1 VAQIQTMNSKK
12 RISAWA
18 GAVAAAAFISSG
30 SAVFGATSGDEN
42 GPNPPLSIKV
52 DNAPIDRDPKLGNS
66 FAPIVEKVIPS
77 VVQINVTGKTAG
89 GGKNLGG
96 SDMQDQ
102 LRRFFGR
109 QFPQMPEQPEN
120 PGERA
125 LGSGVIIS
133 SDGYILTNNH
143 VVDNSKTI
151 QVTLKDGRK
160 LNAKVIGTD
169 PQTDVALVK
178 VDANNLDPITLA
190 DSDSAQVGDVV
201 LAVGDPF
208 GIGTTV
214 TEGIIS
220 ANHRARVASGE
231 ADEDFI
237 QTDAAI
243 NPGNSGGAL
252 VDVQGRLIGINTSI
266 LSRSGGNQGIGF
278 AVPSNLC
285 RWVAD
290 SLITKGKVERGYLG
304 VHIQTLTPELAK
316 AFKVNRVNG
325 AVVIDVSQNSAAE
338 QAGFKSGD
346 VVVEF
351 NNKQIDSADQL
362 KLLVAE
368 TPPGSSIPVQVD
380 RNGQVVNLTVTLK
393 ELTTDG
399 LAKNEPSVNKGDHDA
414 LTGVGVGNLDRDAR
428 EELNIPGT
436 VKGALITQVEPSSP
450 AYEAGLRENDVI
462 LEINRQPI
470 QSASDAMKATG
481 GKGGSG
487 ETLVKVWNQNGTHYV
502 AVQEGNG

>member
-1 VAQIQTMNSKK
+1 MNSKK
-12 RISAWA
+12 KTSVW
-18 GAVAAAAFISSG
+18 VAAIVGAALIASGTVAFSAG
-30 SAVFGATSGDEN
+30 SANDNSQK
-42 GPNPPLSIKV
+42 PPLSIKT

-66 FAPIVEKVIPS
+66 FAPIVQKVIPS
-77 VVQINVTGKTAG
+77 VVQVDVTGKSANGT
-89 GGKNLGG
+89 NLG
-96 SDMQDQ
+96 SSEMQDQ
-102 LRRFFGR
+102 LRKFFGR
-109 QFPQMPEQPEN
+109 GFQIPEQPETQN
-120 PGERA
+120 QKA
-125 LGSGVIIS
+125 LGSGVVIS
-133 SDGYILTNNH
+133 TDGYILTNNH
-143 VVDNSKTI
+143 VVENSKTI
-151 QVTLKDGRK
+151 QVTLNDGRK
-160 LNAKVIGTD
+160 LSAKVIGTD
-169 PQTDVALVK
+169 PQTDVALLK
-178 VDANNLDPITLA
+178 IDASNLEPITLA

-220 ANHRARVASGE
+220 AKNRTRVTSGD

-252 VDVQGRLIGINTSI
+252 VDIEGRLIGINTSI

-278 AVPSNLC
+278 AVPANLC

-316 AFKVNRVNG
+316 AFKVNRVQG
-325 AVVIDVSQNSAAE
+325 AVVIDVTPNGAAE

-351 NNKQIDSADQL
+351 NNRPIDSADQL
-362 KLLVAE
+362 KLQVAE
-368 TPPGSSIPVQVD
+368 TPPGSAIPVQVD
-380 RNGQVVNLTVTLK
+380 RSGQVMNLNVTLK
-393 ELTTDG
+393 ELTADG
-399 LAKNEPSVNKGDHDA
+399 LAKNEPSVKRGDHDA
-414 LTGVGVGNLDRDAR
+414 LTGVEVANLDRDAR
-428 EELNIPGT
+428 DELRIPNTVRGT
-436 VKGALITQVEPSSP
+436 LITQVEPSSA

-470 QSASDAMKATG
+470 QSTEDFTKATAA
-481 GKGGSG
+481 KGGGG
-487 ETLVKVWNQNGTHYV
+487 ETLVKIWSQNGTHYV

>member
-1 VAQIQTMNSKK
+1 MNSKK
-12 RISAWA
+12 SISVWA
-18 GAVAAAAFISSG
+18 GAVTAAALVASGTTAF
-30 SAVFGATSGDEN
+30 SAIGADEN
-42 GPNPPLSIKV
+42 GQKTPLSIKV
-52 DNAPIDRDPKLGNS
+52 DNAPINRDPKLGNS
-66 FAPIVEKVIPS
+66 FAPIVQKVIPS
-77 VVQINVTGKTAG
+77 VVQVNVSGRSTGAG
-89 GGKNLGG
+89 RNLGG

-109 QFPQMPEQPEN
+109 QFPQMPEQPDG
-120 PGERA
+120 PGEKA
-125 LGSGVIIS
+125 LGSGVVIS
-133 SDGYILTNNH
+133 TDGYILTNNH
-143 VVDNSKTI
+143 VVENSKSI
-151 QVTLKDGRK
+151 QVTLNDGRK

-169 PQTDVALVK
+169 PQTDVALLK
-178 VDANNLDPITLA
+178 VDANNLEPITLA
-190 DSDSAQVGDVV
+190 DSDSTQVGDMV

-220 ANHRARVASGE
+220 ANHRARVSSGE
-231 ADEDFI
+231 GADEDFI

-252 VDVQGRLIGINTSI
+252 VDVEGRLIGINTSI

-278 AVPSNLC
+278 AVPANLC

-290 SLITKGKVERGYLG
+290 SLTAKGKVERGFLG

-325 AVVIDVSQNSAAE
+325 AVVIDVSPGGAAE

-362 KLLVAE
+362 KLQVAE
-368 TPPGSSIPVQVD
+368 TPPGASIPVQVD
-380 RNGQVVNLTVTLK
+380 RNGQVTNLTVTLK
-393 ELTTDG
+393 ELTPDG
-399 LAKNEPSVNKGDHDA
+399 LAKNEPAVGKGDHDA
-414 LTGVGVGNLDRDAR
+414 LNGVGVGNLDKDAR
-428 EELNIPGT
+428 EELNIPST
-436 VKGALITQVEPSSP
+436 VKGALITQVEPSSQ

-470 QSASDAMKATG
+470 QSASDALKVTE

-487 ETLVKVWNQNGTHYV
+487 ETLVKIWNQNGTHYI

>member
-1 VAQIQTMNSKK
+1 MNAKK
-12 RISAWA
+12 RTSVWVAAIA
-18 GAVAAAAFISSG
+18 GAALIAGGTTAFSAGSG
-30 SAVFGATSGDEN
+30 NDNAQK
-42 GPNPPLSIKV
+42 PPLSIKS
-52 DNAPIDRDPKLGNS
+52 DNTPIDRDPKLGNS
-66 FAPIVEKVIPS
+66 FAPIVQKVIPS
-77 VVQINVTGKTAG
+77 VVQVDVTGKSGNGRALS
-89 GGKNLGG
+89 N

-102 LRRFFGR
+102 LRKFFGR
-109 QFPQMPEQPEN
+109 GFQIPEQPEMPN
-120 PGERA
+120 QKA

-133 SDGYILTNNH
+133 ADGYILTNNH
-143 VVDNSKTI
+143 VVENSKTI
-151 QVTLKDGRK
+151 QVTLSDERK
-160 LNAKVIGTD
+160 LTAKVIGTD
-169 PQTDVALVK
+169 PQTDVALLK
-178 VDANNLDPITLA
+178 IDATNLQPITLA

-201 LAVGDPF
+201 LAIGDPF

-220 ANHRARVASGE
+220 AKNRTRVTSGD

-252 VDVQGRLIGINTSI
+252 VDIEGRLIGINTSI

-316 AFKVNRVNG
+316 AFKVNRVQG
-325 AVVIDVSQNSAAE
+325 AVVIDVTPNSAAE

-351 NNKQIDSADQL
+351 NNRPIDSADQL
-362 KLLVAE
+362 KLQVAE

-380 RNGQVVNLTVTLK
+380 RSGQVMNLNVTLK
-393 ELTTDG
+393 ELTADS
-399 LAKNEPSVNKGDHDA
+399 LAKNEPSVSRGEHDA
-414 LTGVGVGNLDRDAR
+414 LSGVEVTNLDREAR
-428 EELNIPGT
+428 DELRVPNT
-436 VKGALITQVEPSSP
+436 VKGAVITQVEPSSA

-470 QSASDAMKATG
+470 QSTEDFTKATT
-481 GKGGSG
+481 GKGGNG
-487 ETLVKVWNQNGTHYV
+487 ETLVKIWNQNGTHYV

>member
-1 VAQIQTMNSKK
+1 M
-12 RISAWA
+12 A
-18 GAVAAAAFISSG
+18 GAALVTSVTVAFSAGSG
-30 SAVFGATSGDEN
+30 NDN
-42 GPNPPLSIKV
+42 GQKPPLSIKT

-66 FAPIVEKVIPS
+66 FAPIVQKVIPS
-77 VVQINVTGKTAG
+77 VVQVDVTGKSG
-89 GGKNLGG
+89 NGRSLGS

-109 QFPQMPEQPEN
+109 GFQIPEQPEMPN
-120 PGERA
+120 QKA

-133 SDGYILTNNH
+133 ADGYILTNNH
-143 VVDNSKTI
+143 VVENSKTI
-151 QVTLKDGRK
+151 QVTLSDGRK
-160 LNAKVIGTD
+160 LSGKVIGTD
-169 PQTDVALVK
+169 PQTDVALLK
-178 VDANNLDPITLA
+178 IDATDLQPVTLA
-190 DSDSAQVGDVV
+190 DSDSAQVGDLV
-201 LAVGDPF
+201 LAIGDPF

-220 ANHRARVASGE
+220 AKNRTRVTSGD

-252 VDVQGRLIGINTSI
+252 VDIEGRLIGINTSI

-278 AVPSNLC
+278 AVPANLC

-316 AFKVNRVNG
+316 AFKSNRAQG
-325 AVVIDVSQNSAAE
+325 AVVIDVSPNSAAE

-351 NNKQIDSADQL
+351 NNRPIESADQL
-362 KLLVAE
+362 KLQVAE
-368 TPPGSSIPVQVD
+368 TPPGSAIPVQVD
-380 RNGQVVNLTVTLK
+380 RNGQVMSFNVTLK
-393 ELTTDG
+393 ELNADA
-399 LAKNEPSVNKGDHDA
+399 LAKNEPSVSRGEHDA
-414 LTGVGVGNLDRDAR
+414 LTGVEVTKLDRDAR
-428 EELNIPGT
+428 DELKVPDTVRGT
-436 VKGALITQVEPSSP
+436 LITQVEPSSP

-462 LEINRQPI
+462 LEVNRQPI
-470 QSASDAMKATG
+470 QSTEDFTKATA
-481 GKGGSG
+481 GKGGTG

>member
-1 VAQIQTMNSKK
+1 MNSKK
-12 RISAWA
+12 RISVWA

-42 GPNPPLSIKV
+42 GQKPPLSIKV

-66 FAPIVEKVIPS
+66 FAPIVQKVIPS
-77 VVQINVTGKTAG
+77 VVQINVTGKTSG

-109 QFPQMPEQPEN
+109 QFPQMPEQPES

-178 VDANNLDPITLA
+178 VDATNLEPITLA
-190 DSDSAQVGDVV
+190 DSETAQVGDVV

-290 SLITKGKVERGYLG
+290 SLINKGKVERGYLG

-351 NNKQIDSADQL
+351 NSKQIDSADQL

-393 ELTTDG
+393 ELTTDS

-414 LTGVGVGNLDRDAR
+414 LNGVGVGNLDRDAR
-428 EELNIPGT
+428 EELNIPST

-462 LEINRQPI
+462 LEINRQPV
-470 QSASDAMKATG
+470 QSASDAIKATE
-481 GKGGSG
+481 GKGGGG

>member
-1 VAQIQTMNSKK
+1 MTQIQTMNSKK
-12 RISAWA
+12 SISVWA
-18 GAVAAAAFISSG
+18 GAVTAAALIASGTTAF
-30 SAVFGATSGDEN
+30 SATPGDEN
-42 GPNPPLSIKV
+42 VQKTPLSIKV
-52 DNAPIDRDPKLGNS
+52 DSAPVNRDPKLGNS
-66 FAPIVEKVIPS
+66 FAPIVQKVIPS
-77 VVQINVTGKTAG
+77 VVQVNVSGRSTAG
-89 GGKNLGG
+89 GRNLGG

-109 QFPQMPEQPEN
+109 QLPQMPEQPEG
-120 PGERA
+120 PGEKA
-125 LGSGVIIS
+125 LGSGVVIS
-133 SDGYILTNNH
+133 ADGYILTNNH
-143 VVDNSKTI
+143 VVENSKSI
-151 QVTLKDGRK
+151 QVTLNDGRK
-160 LNAKVIGTD
+160 LSAKVIGTD
-169 PQTDVALVK
+169 PQTDVALLK
-178 VDANNLDPITLA
+178 IDANNLEAITLA
-190 DSDSAQVGDVV
+190 DSDSTQVGDVV

-220 ANHRARVASGE
+220 ANHRARVSSGD

-252 VDVQGRLIGINTSI
+252 VDVEGRLIGINTSI
-266 LSRSGGNQGIGF
+266 LSRTGGNQGIGF

-290 SLITKGKVERGYLG
+290 SLISKGKVERGFLG

-325 AVVIDVSQNSAAE
+325 AVVTDVSPNSAAE

-362 KLLVAE
+362 KLQVAE
-368 TPPGSSIPVQVD
+368 TPPGASIPVQID
-380 RNGQVVNLTVTLK
+380 RNGQVTNLTVTLK
-393 ELTTDG
+393 ELNADS
-399 LAKNEPSVNKGDHDA
+399 LAKNEPAVGKGDHDA
-414 LTGVGVGNLDRDAR
+414 LNGVGVGNLDKDAR

-436 VKGALITQVEPSSP
+436 VKGALITQIEPSSL

-470 QSASDAMKATG
+470 QSAGDAIKATE

-487 ETLVKVWNQNGTHYV
+487 ETLVKIWNQNGTHYI

>member
-1 VAQIQTMNSKK
+1 MNSKK
-12 RISAWA
+12 KTSVW
-18 GAVAAAAFISSG
+18 VAAIVGAALIASGTVAFSAG
-30 SAVFGATSGDEN
+30 SANDNSQK
-42 GPNPPLSIKV
+42 PPLSIKT
-52 DNAPIDRDPKLGNS
+52 DNVPIDRDPKLGNS
-66 FAPIVEKVIPS
+66 FAPIVQKVIPS
-77 VVQINVTGKTAG
+77 VVQVDVTGKSANGT
-89 GGKNLGG
+89 NLG
-96 SDMQDQ
+96 SSEMQDQ
-102 LRRFFGR
+102 LRKFFGR
-109 QFPQMPEQPEN
+109 GFQIPEQPETQN
-120 PGERA
+120 QKA
-125 LGSGVIIS
+125 LGSGVVIS
-133 SDGYILTNNH
+133 TDGYILTNNH
-143 VVDNSKTI
+143 VVENSKTI
-151 QVTLKDGRK
+151 QVTLNDGRK
-160 LNAKVIGTD
+160 LSAKVIGTD
-169 PQTDVALVK
+169 PQTDVALLK
-178 VDANNLDPITLA
+178 IDASNLEPITLA

-220 ANHRARVASGE
+220 AKNRTRVTSGD

-252 VDVQGRLIGINTSI
+252 VDIEGRLIGINTSI

-278 AVPSNLC
+278 AVPANLC

-316 AFKVNRVNG
+316 AFKVNRVQG
-325 AVVIDVSQNSAAE
+325 AVVIDVTPDSAAE

-351 NNKQIDSADQL
+351 NNRPIDSADQL
-362 KLLVAE
+362 KLQVAE
-368 TPPGSSIPVQVD
+368 TPPGSAIPVQVD
-380 RNGQVVNLTVTLK
+380 RSGQVMSLNVTLK
-393 ELTTDG
+393 ELTADG
-399 LAKNEPSVNKGDHDA
+399 LAKNEPSVKRGDHDA
-414 LTGVGVGNLDRDAR
+414 LTGVEVANLDRDAR
-428 EELNIPGT
+428 DELRIPTTVRGT
-436 VKGALITQVEPSSP
+436 LITQVEPSSA

-470 QSASDAMKATG
+470 QSTEDFTKVTT
-481 GKGGSG
+481 GKGGGG
-487 ETLVKVWNQNGTHYV
+487 ETLVKIWSQNGTHYV

>member
-1 VAQIQTMNSKK
+1 MNAKQRTSVWVAAM
-12 RISAWA
+12 A
-18 GAVAAAAFISSG
+18 GAALVTSVTVAFSAGSG
-30 SAVFGATSGDEN
+30 NDNSQK
-42 GPNPPLSIKV
+42 PPLSIKT
-52 DNAPIDRDPKLGNS
+52 DNVPIDRDPKLGNS
-66 FAPIVEKVIPS
+66 FAPIVQKVIPS
-77 VVQINVTGKTAG
+77 VVQVDVTGKSGNG
-89 GGKNLGG
+89 GSLGS

-109 QFPQMPEQPEN
+109 GFQIPEQPEMPN
-120 PGERA
+120 QKA

-133 SDGYILTNNH
+133 ADGYILTNNH
-143 VVDNSKTI
+143 VVENSKTI
-151 QVTLKDGRK
+151 QVTLSDGRK
-160 LNAKVIGTD
+160 LTAKVIGTD
-169 PQTDVALVK
+169 PQTDVALLK
-178 VDANNLDPITLA
+178 VEATNLEPITLA

-201 LAVGDPF
+201 LAIGDPF
-208 GIGTTV
+208 GLGTTV

-220 ANHRARVASGE
+220 AKNRTRVTSGD

-252 VDVQGRLIGINTSI
+252 VDIEGRLIGINASI

-316 AFKVNRVNG
+316 AFNSNRVQG
-325 AVVIDVSQNSAAE
+325 AVVIDVSPNSAAE

-351 NNKQIDSADQL
+351 NNRPIESADQL
-362 KLLVAE
+362 KLQVAE
-368 TPPGSSIPVQVD
+368 TPPGSAIPVQVD
-380 RNGQVVNLTVTLK
+380 RNGQVMSFNVTLK
-393 ELTTDG
+393 ELNSDA
-399 LAKNEPSVNKGDHDA
+399 LAKNEPNVSRGEHDA
-414 LTGVGVGNLDRDAR
+414 LTGVEVTNLDRDAR
-428 EELNIPGT
+428 DELKVPNTVRGT
-436 VKGALITQVEPSSP
+436 LITQVEPSSP

-462 LEINRQPI
+462 LEVNRQPI
-470 QSASDAMKATG
+470 QSTEDFTKATT

>member
-1 VAQIQTMNSKK
+1 VAHSEAMNAKK
-12 RISAWA
+12 RTSIWVASIA
-18 GAVAAAAFISSG
+18 GAAVIAGTAAFSASSG
-30 SAVFGATSGDEN
+30 NDN
-42 GPNPPLSIKV
+42 GQKPPLSIKT
-52 DNAPIDRDPKLGNS
+52 DNAQIDRDPKLGNS
-66 FAPIVEKVIPS
+66 FAPIVQKVIPS
-77 VVQINVTGKTAG
+77 VVQVDVTGKPS
-89 GGKNLGG
+89 NRRMSG

-109 QFPQMPEQPEN
+109 GFQMPEEPETPN
-120 PGERA
+120 QKA

-133 SDGYILTNNH
+133 ADGYILTNNH
-143 VVDNSKTI
+143 VVENSKTI
-151 QVTLKDGRK
+151 QVTLNDGRK
-160 LNAKVIGTD
+160 LTAKVIGTD
-169 PQTDVALVK
+169 PQTDVALLK
-178 VDANNLDPITLA
+178 VDAANLQPITLA

-201 LAVGDPF
+201 LAIGDPF

-220 ANHRARVASGE
+220 AKNRTRVTSGD

-252 VDVQGRLIGINTSI
+252 VDIEGRLIGINTSI
-266 LSRSGGNQGIGF
+266 LSRTGGNQGIGF

-316 AFKVNRVNG
+316 AFKSNRVQG
-325 AVVIDVSQNSAAE
+325 AVVIDVTPNSAAE
-338 QAGFKSGD
+338 QAGLKSGD

-351 NNKQIDSADQL
+351 NNRPIESADQL
-362 KLLVAE
+362 KLQVAE

-380 RNGQVVNLTVTLK
+380 RNGQVMNLNVTLK
-393 ELTTDG
+393 ELTGDS
-399 LAKNEPSVNKGDHDA
+399 LAKNEPGVSRGEHDA
-414 LTGVGVGNLDRDAR
+414 LSGVEVANLDRDAHD
-428 EELNIPGT
+428 ELKIPNT
-436 VKGALITQVEPSSP
+436 VKGTVITQVEPSSP

-470 QSASDAMKATG
+470 QSTEDFTKAIT
-481 GKGGSG
+481 GKGGGG

>member
-1 VAQIQTMNSKK
+1 MASGTVAF
-12 RISAWA
+12 SA
-18 GAVAAAAFISSG
+18 G
-30 SAVFGATSGDEN
+30 SANDNSQK
-42 GPNPPLSIKV
+42 PPLSIKT
-52 DNAPIDRDPKLGNS
+52 DNVPIDRDPKLGNS
-66 FAPIVEKVIPS
+66 FAPIVQKVIPS
-77 VVQINVTGKTAG
+77 VVQVDVTGKSANGT
-89 GGKNLGG
+89 NLG
-96 SDMQDQ
+96 SSEMQDQ
-102 LRRFFGR
+102 LRKFFGR
-109 QFPQMPEQPEN
+109 GFQIPEQPETQN
-120 PGERA
+120 QKA

-133 SDGYILTNNH
+133 TDGYILTNNH
-143 VVDNSKTI
+143 VVENSKTI
-151 QVTLKDGRK
+151 QVTLNDGRK
-160 LNAKVIGTD
+160 LSAKVIGTD
-169 PQTDVALVK
+169 PQTDVALLK
-178 VDANNLDPITLA
+178 IDASNLEPITLA

-220 ANHRARVASGE
+220 AKNRTRVTSGD

-252 VDVQGRLIGINTSI
+252 VDIEGRLIGINTSI

-278 AVPSNLC
+278 AVPANLC

-316 AFKVNRVNG
+316 AFKVNRVQG
-325 AVVIDVSQNSAAE
+325 AVVIDVTPDSAAE

-351 NNKQIDSADQL
+351 NNRPIDSADQL
-362 KLLVAE
+362 KLQVAE
-368 TPPGSSIPVQVD
+368 TPPGSAIPVQVD
-380 RNGQVVNLTVTLK
+380 RSGQVMNLNVTLK
-393 ELTTDG
+393 ELTADG
-399 LAKNEPSVNKGDHDA
+399 LAKNEPSVKRGDHDA
-414 LTGVGVGNLDRDAR
+414 LTGVEVANLDRNAR
-428 EELNIPGT
+428 DELRIPNTVRGT
-436 VKGALITQVEPSSP
+436 LITQVEPSSA

-470 QSASDAMKATG
+470 QSTEDFTKVTT
-481 GKGGSG
+481 GKGGGG
-487 ETLVKVWNQNGTHYV
+487 ETLVKIWSQNGTHYV

>member
-1 VAQIQTMNSKK
+1 MNSKK
-12 RISAWA
+12 RTSVWVAAVA
-18 GAVAAAAFISSG
+18 GAALIASVTPAFSAGSG
-30 SAVFGATSGDEN
+30 NDN
-42 GPNPPLSIKV
+42 GQKPPLSIKT
-52 DNAPIDRDPKLGNS
+52 DNVPINRDPKLGNS
-66 FAPIVEKVIPS
+66 FAPIVQKVIPS
-77 VVQINVTGKTAG
+77 VVQVDVTGKSGNGRT
-89 GGKNLGG
+89 LGS

-109 QFPQMPEQPEN
+109 GFQIPEQPEMPN
-120 PGERA
+120 QKA

-133 SDGYILTNNH
+133 ADGYILTNNH
-143 VVDNSKTI
+143 VVENSKTI
-151 QVTLKDGRK
+151 QVTLNDGRK
-160 LNAKVIGTD
+160 LTAKVIGTD
-169 PQTDVALVK
+169 PQTDVALLK
-178 VDANNLDPITLA
+178 VDAANLEPVTLA

-201 LAVGDPF
+201 LAIGDPF

-220 ANHRARVASGE
+220 AKNRTRVTSGD

-252 VDVQGRLIGINTSI
+252 VDIEGRLIGINTSI

-278 AVPSNLC
+278 AVPANLC

-316 AFKVNRVNG
+316 AFKSNRVEG
-325 AVVIDVSQNSAAE
+325 AVVIDVTPNSAAE

-351 NNKQIDSADQL
+351 NNRPIESADQL
-362 KLLVAE
+362 KLQVAE
-368 TPPGSSIPVQVD
+368 TPPGSAIPVQVD
-380 RNGQVVNLTVTLK
+380 RNGQVMSLNVTLK
-393 ELTTDG
+393 ELNSDA
-399 LAKNEPSVNKGDHDA
+399 LAKNEPNVSRGEHDA
-414 LTGVGVGNLDRDAR
+414 LTGVGVTNLDRDAR
-428 EELNIPGT
+428 DELKVPNAVRGT
-436 VKGALITQVEPSSP
+436 LITQVEPSSP

-462 LEINRQPI
+462 LEVNRQPI
-470 QSASDAMKATG
+470 QSTEDFTKATT

>member
-1 VAQIQTMNSKK
+1 MNSKK
-12 RISAWA
+12 KTSVWIAAIVGAALIGSGTVAFSA
-18 GAVAAAAFISSG
+18 G
-30 SAVFGATSGDEN
+30 SANDNSQK
-42 GPNPPLSIKV
+42 PPLSIKT
-52 DNAPIDRDPKLGNS
+52 DNAPIDRDPQLGNS
-66 FAPIVEKVIPS
+66 FAPIVQKVIPS
-77 VVQINVTGKTAG
+77 VVQVDVTGKSANGT
-89 GGKNLGG
+89 NLG
-96 SDMQDQ
+96 SSEMQDQ
-102 LRRFFGR
+102 LRKFFGR
-109 QFPQMPEQPEN
+109 GFQIPEQPETQN
-120 PGERA
+120 QKA

-133 SDGYILTNNH
+133 TDGYILTNNH
-143 VVDNSKTI
+143 VVENSKTI
-151 QVTLKDGRK
+151 QVTLNDGRK
-160 LNAKVIGTD
+160 LSAKVIGTD
-169 PQTDVALVK
+169 PQTDVALLK
-178 VDANNLDPITLA
+178 IDASNLEPITLA

-201 LAVGDPF
+201 LAIGDPF

-220 ANHRARVASGE
+220 AKNRTRVTSGD

-252 VDVQGRLIGINTSI
+252 VDIEGRLIGINTSI

-278 AVPSNLC
+278 AVPANLC

-316 AFKVNRVNG
+316 AFKVNRAQG
-325 AVVIDVSQNSAAE
+325 AVVIDVTPNSAAE

-351 NNKQIDSADQL
+351 NNRPIDSADQL
-362 KLLVAE
+362 KLQVAE
-368 TPPGSSIPVQVD
+368 TPPGSAIPVQVD
-380 RNGQVVNLTVTLK
+380 RSGQVMNLNVTLK
-393 ELTTDG
+393 ELTADG
-399 LAKNEPSVNKGDHDA
+399 LAKNEPSVKRGDHDA
-414 LTGVGVGNLDRDAR
+414 LTGVEVASLDRDAR
-428 EELNIPGT
+428 DELRIPNTVRGT
-436 VKGALITQVEPSSP
+436 LITQVEPSSA

-470 QSASDAMKATG
+470 QSTEDFTKATT
-481 GKGGSG
+481 GKGGGG
-487 ETLVKVWNQNGTHYV
+487 ETLVKIWSQNGTHYV

>member
-1 VAQIQTMNSKK
+1 MNSKK
-12 RISAWA
+12 RTSLWVAAVA
-18 GAVAAAAFISSG
+18 GAAFVASVTPAFSAGSG
-30 SAVFGATSGDEN
+30 NDN
-42 GPNPPLSIKV
+42 GQKPPLSIKT
-52 DNAPIDRDPKLGNS
+52 DNVPINRDPKLGNS
-66 FAPIVEKVIPS
+66 FAPIVQKVIPS
-77 VVQINVTGKTAG
+77 VVQVDVTGKSGNGRT
-89 GGKNLGG
+89 LGS

-109 QFPQMPEQPEN
+109 GFQIPEQPEMPN
-120 PGERA
+120 QKA

-133 SDGYILTNNH
+133 ADGYILTNNH
-143 VVDNSKTI
+143 VVENSKTI
-151 QVTLKDGRK
+151 QVTLNDGRK
-160 LNAKVIGTD
+160 LTAKVIGTD
-169 PQTDVALVK
+169 PQTDVALLK
-178 VDANNLDPITLA
+178 VDAANLEPVTLA

-201 LAVGDPF
+201 LAIGDPF

-220 ANHRARVASGE
+220 AKNRTRVTSGD

-252 VDVQGRLIGINTSI
+252 VDIEGRLIGINTSI

-278 AVPSNLC
+278 AVPANLC

-316 AFKVNRVNG
+316 AFKTNRAQG
-325 AVVIDVSQNSAAE
+325 AVVIDVTPDSAAE

-346 VVVEF
+346 VVFEF
-351 NNKQIDSADQL
+351 NNRPIESADQL
-362 KLLVAE
+362 KLQVAE
-368 TPPGSSIPVQVD
+368 TPPGSAIPVQVD
-380 RNGQVVNLTVTLK
+380 RNGQAMNLNVTLK
-393 ELTTDG
+393 ELPSDA
-399 LAKNEPSVNKGDHDA
+399 LAKNGPSASRGEHDA
-414 LTGVGVGNLDRDAR
+414 LTGVEVTNLDRDAR
-428 EELNIPGT
+428 DELKIPNT
-436 VKGALITQVEPSSP
+436 VKGTVITQVEPSSP

-462 LEINRQPI
+462 LEINRQPV
-470 QSASDAMKATG
+470 QSTEDFTKAAT

-487 ETLVKVWNQNGTHYV
+487 QTLVKIWNQNGTHYV

>member
-1 VAQIQTMNSKK
+1 MNAKK
-12 RISAWA
+12 RTSVWVAALA
-18 GAVAAAAFISSG
+18 GAALIASVTVALSAGSG
-30 SAVFGATSGDEN
+30 NDNSQK
-42 GPNPPLSIKV
+42 PPLSIKT

-66 FAPIVEKVIPS
+66 FAPIVQKVIPS
-77 VVQINVTGKTAG
+77 VVQVDVTGKSG
-89 GGKNLGG
+89 NGRSLGS

-109 QFPQMPEQPEN
+109 GFQIPEQPEMPN
-120 PGERA
+120 QKA

-133 SDGYILTNNH
+133 ADGYILTNNH
-143 VVDNSKTI
+143 VVENSKTI
-151 QVTLKDGRK
+151 QVTLSDGRK
-160 LNAKVIGTD
+160 LTGKVIGTD
-169 PQTDVALVK
+169 PQTDVALLK
-178 VDANNLDPITLA
+178 IDATNLEPVTLA

-201 LAVGDPF
+201 LAIGDPF

-220 ANHRARVASGE
+220 AKNRTRVTSGD

-252 VDVQGRLIGINTSI
+252 VDIEGRLVGINTSI

-278 AVPSNLC
+278 AVPANLC

-304 VHIQTLTPELAK
+304 VHIQTLTPDLAR
-316 AFKVNRVNG
+316 AFKSNRVQG
-325 AVVIDVSQNSAAE
+325 AVVIDVSPNSAAE

-351 NNKQIDSADQL
+351 NNRPIESADQL
-362 KLLVAE
+362 KLQVAE
-368 TPPGSSIPVQVD
+368 TPPGSAIPVQVD
-380 RNGQVVNLTVTLK
+380 RNGQVMSLNVTLK
-393 ELTTDG
+393 ELNSDA
-399 LAKNEPSVNKGDHDA
+399 LAKNEPNVSRGEHDA
-414 LTGVGVGNLDRDAR
+414 LTGVEVTNLDRDAR
-428 EELNIPGT
+428 DELRVPNTVRGT
-436 VKGALITQVEPSSP
+436 LITQVEPSSP

-462 LEINRQPI
+462 LEINRQPV
-470 QSASDAMKATG
+470 QSTEDFTKATT

-487 ETLVKVWNQNGTHYV
+487 ETLVKVWSQNGTHYV
-502 AVQEGNG
+502 AVQEGNS

>member
-1 VAQIQTMNSKK
+1 MNSKK
-12 RISAWA
+12 KTSVW
-18 GAVAAAAFISSG
+18 VAAIVGAGLIASGTVAFSAG
-30 SAVFGATSGDEN
+30 SANDN
-42 GPNPPLSIKV
+42 GQKPPLSIKT

-66 FAPIVEKVIPS
+66 FAPIVQKVIPS
-77 VVQINVTGKTAG
+77 VVQVDVTGKSANG
-89 GGKNLGG
+89 NALGN
-96 SDMQDQ
+96 SEMQDQ
-102 LRRFFGR
+102 LRKFFGKGF
-109 QFPQMPEQPEN
+109 QIPEQPETQN
-120 PGERA
+120 QKA

-133 SDGYILTNNH
+133 TDGYILTNNH
-143 VVDNSKTI
+143 VVENSKTI
-151 QVTLKDGRK
+151 QVTLNDGRK
-160 LNAKVIGTD
+160 LSAKVIGTD
-169 PQTDVALVK
+169 PQTDVALLK
-178 VDANNLDPITLA
+178 IDASNLEPITLA

-220 ANHRARVASGE
+220 AKNRTRVTSGD

-252 VDVQGRLIGINTSI
+252 VDIEGRLIGINTSI

-316 AFKVNRVNG
+316 AFKVSRAQG
-325 AVVIDVSQNSAAE
+325 AVVIDVTPNSAAE

-346 VVVEF
+346 VVVQF
-351 NNKQIDSADQL
+351 NNRPIDSADQL
-362 KLLVAE
+362 KLQVAE
-368 TPPGSSIPVQVD
+368 TPPGSAIPVQVD
-380 RNGQVVNLTVTLK
+380 RSGQVMSLNVTLK
-393 ELTTDG
+393 ELTADG
-399 LAKNEPSVNKGDHDA
+399 LAKNEPSVKRGDHDA
-414 LTGVGVGNLDRDAR
+414 LTGVEVANLDREAR
-428 EELNIPGT
+428 DELRIPNP
-436 VKGALITQVEPSSP
+436 VKGTLITQVEPSSA

-462 LEINRQPI
+462 LEVNRQPI
-470 QSASDAMKATG
+470 QSTEDFTKATTGKSG
-481 GKGGSG
+481 GG
-487 ETLVKVWNQNGTHYV
+487 ETLVKIWSQNGTHYV

>member
-1 VAQIQTMNSKK
+1 MNSKK
-12 RISAWA
+12 RTSVWVTAIA
-18 GAVAAAAFISSG
+18 GAALLAGGTAASSASPG
-30 SAVFGATSGDEN
+30 NDNAQK
-42 GPNPPLSIKV
+42 PPLSIKT

-66 FAPIVEKVIPS
+66 FAPIVQKVITS
-77 VVQINVTGKTAG
+77 VVQVDVTGKSNNARM
-89 GGKNLGG
+89 LGN
-96 SDMQDQ
+96 SDLQDQ

-109 QFPQMPEQPEN
+109 GFQIPDQPETPN
-120 PGERA
+120 QKA

-133 SDGYILTNNH
+133 ADGYILTNNH
-143 VVDNSKTI
+143 VVEDSKNI
-151 QVTLKDGRK
+151 QVTLNDGRK
-160 LNAKVIGTD
+160 FSAKVIGTD
-169 PQTDVALVK
+169 PETDVALVK
-178 VDANNLDPITLA
+178 IDATNLEPITLA

-220 ANHRARVASGE
+220 AKNRTRVTNAE

-252 VDVQGRLIGINTSI
+252 VDIQGRLIGINTSI

-290 SLITKGKVERGYLG
+290 SLITKGKVERGFLG

-316 AFKVNRVNG
+316 AFKSNRVSG
-325 AVVIDVSQNSAAE
+325 AVVTDVTPNGAAE
-338 QAGFKSGD
+338 QAGVKSGD
-346 VVVEF
+346 VVFEF
-351 NNKQIDSADQL
+351 NNKPIESAEQL
-362 KLLVAE
+362 KLQVAE
-368 TPPGSSIPVQVD
+368 TAPGSSIPVQVD
-380 RNGQVVNLTVTLK
+380 RNGQVMNLNITLK
-393 ELTTDG
+393 ELTADA
-399 LAKNEPSVNKGDHDA
+399 LAKNEPNASRGDHDA
-414 LTGVGVGNLDRDAR
+414 LSGVEVANLDRDVR
-428 EELNIPGT
+428 DELKVPSA
-436 VKGALITQVEPSSP
+436 VRGAVITQIEPSSA

-470 QSASDAMKATG
+470 QSTEDFTKATG
-481 GKGGSG
+481 GKGGNG
-487 ETLVKVWNQNGTHYV
+487 ETLVKVWSQNGVHYV

>member
-1 VAQIQTMNSKK
+1 MNAKQRTSVWVA
-12 RISAWA
+12 AVA
-18 GAVAAAAFISSG
+18 GAALAVTGTVAFSAGSG
-30 SAVFGATSGDEN
+30 NDN
-42 GPNPPLSIKV
+42 GQKPPLSIKT
-52 DNAPIDRDPKLGNS
+52 DNAQIDRDPKLGNS
-66 FAPIVEKVIPS
+66 YAPIVQKVIPS
-77 VVQINVTGKTAG
+77 VVQVDVTGKSG
-89 GGKNLGG
+89 NGRSLG
-96 SDMQDQ
+96 SNDMQDQ

-109 QFPQMPEQPEN
+109 GFQIPEQPEMPN
-120 PGERA
+120 QKA

-133 SDGYILTNNH
+133 ADGYILTNNH
-143 VVDNSKTI
+143 VVENSKTI
-151 QVTLKDGRK
+151 QVTLSDGRK
-160 LNAKVIGTD
+160 LTGKVIGTD
-169 PQTDVALVK
+169 PQTDVALLK
-178 VDANNLDPITLA
+178 IDANNLEPVTLA
-190 DSDSAQVGDVV
+190 DSDSAKVGDVV
-201 LAVGDPF
+201 LAIGDPF

-220 ANHRARVASGE
+220 AKNRTRVTSGD

-252 VDVQGRLIGINTSI
+252 VDIEGRLIGINTSI

-278 AVPSNLC
+278 AVPANLC

-316 AFKVNRVNG
+316 AFKSNRVEG
-325 AVVIDVSQNSAAE
+325 AVVIDVTPNSAAE

-351 NNKQIDSADQL
+351 NNRPIESADQL
-362 KLLVAE
+362 KLQVAE
-368 TPPGSSIPVQVD
+368 TPPGSAIPVQVD
-380 RNGQVVNLTVTLK
+380 RNGQVMSLNVTLK
-393 ELTTDG
+393 ELNSDA
-399 LAKNEPSVNKGDHDA
+399 LAKNEPNVSRGEHDA
-414 LTGVGVGNLDRDAR
+414 LTGVEVTSLDRDAR
-428 EELNIPGT
+428 EELKVPNAVRGT
-436 VKGALITQVEPSSP
+436 LITQVEPSSP

-470 QSASDAMKATG
+470 QSSEDFAKATT

>member
-1 VAQIQTMNSKK
+1 MNAKK
-12 RISAWA
+12 RTSVWVAAMA
-18 GAVAAAAFISSG
+18 GAALIVSVTVALSAGSG
-30 SAVFGATSGDEN
+30 NDN
-42 GPNPPLSIKV
+42 NQKPPLSIKT

-66 FAPIVEKVIPS
+66 FAPIVQKVIPS
-77 VVQINVTGKTAG
+77 VVQVDVTGKSG
-89 GGKNLGG
+89 NDRSLGS

-109 QFPQMPEQPEN
+109 GFQIPEQPDMPN
-120 PGERA
+120 QKA

-133 SDGYILTNNH
+133 TDGYILTNNH
-143 VVDNSKTI
+143 VVENSKTI
-151 QVTLKDGRK
+151 QVTLSDGRK
-160 LNAKVIGTD
+160 LTGKVIGTD
-169 PQTDVALVK
+169 PQTDVALLK
-178 VDANNLDPITLA
+178 IDATNLEPVTLA

-201 LAVGDPF
+201 LAIGDPF

-220 ANHRARVASGE
+220 AKNRTRVTSGD

-252 VDVQGRLIGINTSI
+252 VDIEGRLIGINTSI

-278 AVPSNLC
+278 AVPANLC

-304 VHIQTLTPELAK
+304 VHIQTLTPDLAK
-316 AFKVNRVNG
+316 AFKSNRAQG
-325 AVVIDVSQNSAAE
+325 AVVIDVSPNSAAE

-351 NNKQIDSADQL
+351 NNRPIESADQL
-362 KLLVAE
+362 KLQVAE
-368 TPPGSSIPVQVD
+368 TPPGSAIPVQVD
-380 RNGQVVNLTVTLK
+380 RNGQVMSLNVTLK
-393 ELTTDG
+393 ELNSDA
-399 LAKNEPSVNKGDHDA
+399 LAKNEPNVSRGEHDA
-414 LTGVGVGNLDRDAR
+414 LTGVEVTNLDRDAR
-428 EELNIPGT
+428 DELRVPNTVRGT
-436 VKGALITQVEPSSP
+436 LITQVEPSSP

-462 LEINRQPI
+462 LEINRQPV
-470 QSASDAMKATG
+470 QSTEDFTKATT

-487 ETLVKVWNQNGTHYV
+487 ETLVKVWNQNGTHYI

>member
-1 VAQIQTMNSKK
+1 MNAKQRTSVWVAAM
-12 RISAWA
+12 A
-18 GAVAAAAFISSG
+18 GAALVTSVTVAFSAGSG
-30 SAVFGATSGDEN
+30 NDN
-42 GPNPPLSIKV
+42 GQKPPLSIKT

-66 FAPIVEKVIPS
+66 FAPIVQKVIPS
-77 VVQINVTGKTAG
+77 VVQVDVTGKSG
-89 GGKNLGG
+89 NGRSLGS

-109 QFPQMPEQPEN
+109 GFQIPEQPEMPN
-120 PGERA
+120 QKA

-133 SDGYILTNNH
+133 ADGYILTNNH
-143 VVDNSKTI
+143 VVENSKTI
-151 QVTLKDGRK
+151 QVTLSDGRK
-160 LNAKVIGTD
+160 LSGKVIGTD
-169 PQTDVALVK
+169 PQTDVALLK
-178 VDANNLDPITLA
+178 IDATDLQPVTLA
-190 DSDSAQVGDVV
+190 DSDSAQVGDLV
-201 LAVGDPF
+201 LAIGDPF

-220 ANHRARVASGE
+220 AKNRTRVTSGD

-252 VDVQGRLIGINTSI
+252 VDIEGRLIGINTSI

-278 AVPSNLC
+278 AVPANLC

-316 AFKVNRVNG
+316 AFKSNRAQG
-325 AVVIDVSQNSAAE
+325 AVVIDVSPNSAAE

-351 NNKQIDSADQL
+351 NNRPIESADQL
-362 KLLVAE
+362 KLQVAE
-368 TPPGSSIPVQVD
+368 TPPGSAIPVQVD
-380 RNGQVVNLTVTLK
+380 RNGQVMSFNVTLK
-393 ELTTDG
+393 ELNSDA
-399 LAKNEPSVNKGDHDA
+399 LAKNEPNVSRGEHDA
-414 LTGVGVGNLDRDAR
+414 LTGVEVTNLDRDAR
-428 EELNIPGT
+428 DELKVPNTVRGT
-436 VKGALITQVEPSSP
+436 LITQVEPSSP

-462 LEINRQPI
+462 LEVNRQSI
-470 QSASDAMKATG
+470 QSTEDFTKATT
-481 GKGGSG
+481 GKRGSG

>member
-1 VAQIQTMNSKK
+1 VAQTEAMKSKK
-12 RISAWA
+12 RILLS
-18 GAVAAAAFISSG
+18 VAAVTGAALIAG
-30 SAVFGATSGDEN
+30 GTAAFGATSGNEN
-42 GPNPPLSIKV
+42 DQKPPLSIRV
-52 DNAPIDRDPKLGNS
+52 DNTPINRDPKLGNS
-66 FAPIVEKVIPS
+66 FAPIVQKVIPS
-77 VVQINVTGKTAG
+77 VVQVNVTNKSGT
-89 GGKNLGG
+89 GGKMSGN
-96 SDMQDQ
+96 DMQEQ

-109 QFPQMPEQPEN
+109 QFPQMPEQPET
-120 PGERA
+120 PGEKA

-143 VVDNSKTI
+143 VVDNSRSI
-151 QVTLKDGRK
+151 QVSLNDGRK

-169 PQTDVALVK
+169 PQTDVALLK
-178 VDANNLDPITLA
+178 IDANNLQAITLA

-201 LAVGDPF
+201 LAIGDPF

-220 ANHRARVASGE
+220 AKDRTRVSNGD

-252 VDVQGRLIGINTSI
+252 VDVEGRLIGINTSI
-266 LSRSGGNQGIGF
+266 LSRTGGNQGIGF

-290 SLITKGKVERGYLG
+290 SLINKGKVERGYLG
-304 VHIQTLTPELAK
+304 VHIQTLTPELAI

-325 AVVIDVSQNSAAE
+325 AVVIDVTPNSAAE

-346 VVVEF
+346 VVVQF
-351 NNKQIDSADQL
+351 NNKPIDSADQL
-362 KLLVAE
+362 KLQVAE
-368 TPPGSSIPVQVD
+368 TPPGASIPVQVD
-380 RNGQVVNLTVTLK
+380 RNGQVMNLTVTLK
-393 ELTTDG
+393 ELTSDS
-399 LAKNEPSVNKGDHDA
+399 LAKNEPNVNKGDHDA
-414 LTGVGVGNLDRDAR
+414 LSGVGVNNLDRETR
-428 EELNIPGT
+428 EELNIPGNI
-436 VKGALITQVEPSSP
+436 KGALITQVEPSSA

-470 QSASDAMKATG
+470 QSAEDAIKATE
-481 GKGGSG
+481 GKGGTG

-502 AVQEGNG
+502 AVQEGYG

>member
-1 VAQIQTMNSKK
+1 MNSKK
-12 RISAWA
+12 RTSVWVA
-18 GAVAAAAFISSG
+18 AVAGTALIGSVTPAFSAGSG
-30 SAVFGATSGDEN
+30 NDSGQK
-42 GPNPPLSIKV
+42 PPLSIKA
-52 DNAPIDRDPKLGNS
+52 DNAQIDRDPKLGNS
-66 FAPIVEKVIPS
+66 FAPIVQKVIPS
-77 VVQINVTGKTAG
+77 VVQVDVTGKSG
-89 GGKNLGG
+89 NGRGQGS

-109 QFPQMPEQPEN
+109 GFQIPEQPEMPN
-120 PGERA
+120 QKA

-133 SDGYILTNNH
+133 ADGYILTNNH
-143 VVDNSKTI
+143 VVENSKTI
-151 QVTLKDGRK
+151 QVTLNDGRR
-160 LNAKVIGTD
+160 LTAKVIGTD
-169 PQTDVALVK
+169 PQTDVALLK
-178 VDANNLDPITLA
+178 VEASNLEPVTLA

-201 LAVGDPF
+201 LAIGDPF

-220 ANHRARVASGE
+220 AKNRTRVSSGD

-252 VDVQGRLIGINTSI
+252 VDIEGRLIGINTSI

-316 AFKVNRVNG
+316 AFKSNRVQG
-325 AVVIDVSQNSAAE
+325 AVVIDVTPDSAAE

-351 NNKQIDSADQL
+351 NSRPIDSADQL
-362 KLLVAE
+362 KLQVAE

-380 RNGQVVNLTVTLK
+380 RNGQVMNLNVTLK
-393 ELTTDG
+393 ELNSDA
-399 LAKNEPSVNKGDHDA
+399 LAKNEPGVTRGQHDA
-414 LTGVGVGNLDRDAR
+414 LTGVEVTALDREARGELKVPDAVR
-428 EELNIPGT
+428 
-436 VKGALITQVEPSSP
+436 GALITQVEPSSP

-462 LEINRQPI
+462 LEVNRQPI
-470 QSASDAMKATG
+470 QSTEDFAKATTA
-481 GKGGSG
+481 KGGG
-487 ETLVKVWNQNGTHYV
+487 AETLVKVWNQNGTHYV
-502 AVQEGNG
+502 AVQEGNGQ

>member
-1 VAQIQTMNSKK
+1 M
-12 RISAWA
+12 A
-18 GAVAAAAFISSG
+18 GAALIASVTVAFSADSG
-30 SAVFGATSGDEN
+30 NDN
-42 GPNPPLSIKV
+42 GQKPPLSIKT
-52 DNAPIDRDPKLGNS
+52 DNVPIDRDPKLGNS
-66 FAPIVEKVIPS
+66 FAPIVQKVIPS
-77 VVQINVTGKTAG
+77 VVQVDVTGKSG
-89 GGKNLGG
+89 NGRSLGS

-109 QFPQMPEQPEN
+109 GFQIPEQPETPN
-120 PGERA
+120 QKA

-133 SDGYILTNNH
+133 ADGYILTNNH
-143 VVDNSKTI
+143 VVENSKTI
-151 QVTLKDGRK
+151 QVSLSDGRK
-160 LNAKVIGTD
+160 LAAKVIGTD
-169 PQTDVALVK
+169 PQTDVALLK
-178 VDANNLDPITLA
+178 IDATNLEPVTLA

-201 LAVGDPF
+201 LAIGDPF

-220 ANHRARVASGE
+220 AKNRTRVTSGD

-252 VDVQGRLIGINTSI
+252 VDIEGRLIGINTSI

-278 AVPSNLC
+278 AVPANLC

-316 AFKVNRVNG
+316 AFKSNRVQG
-325 AVVIDVSQNSAAE
+325 AVVIDVTPNSAAE

-351 NNKQIDSADQL
+351 NNRPIESADQL
-362 KLLVAE
+362 KLQVAE
-368 TPPGSSIPVQVD
+368 TPPGSAIPVQVD
-380 RNGQVVNLTVTLK
+380 RNGQVIGLNVTLK
-393 ELTTDG
+393 ELTSDA
-399 LAKNEPSVNKGDHDA
+399 LAKNEPNVSRGEHDA
-414 LTGVGVGNLDRDAR
+414 LTGVEVTNLDRDAR
-428 EELNIPGT
+428 EELKVPNAMRGT
-436 VKGALITQVEPSSP
+436 LITQVEPSSP

-470 QSASDAMKATG
+470 QSTEDFTKATT
-481 GKGGSG
+481 GKAGSG

-502 AVQEGNG
+502 AVQEGNGE

>member
-1 VAQIQTMNSKK
+1 MNSKK
-12 RISAWA
+12 RTSVWVAAIA
-18 GAVAAAAFISSG
+18 GAALLACG
-30 SAVFGATSGDEN
+30 MATSSAGSGNDS
-42 GPNPPLSIKV
+42 GQKPPLSIKT

-66 FAPIVEKVIPS
+66 FAPIVQKVIPS
-77 VVQINVTGKTAG
+77 VVQVDVTGKSRNG
-89 GGKNLGG
+89 RILGN

-109 QFPQMPEQPEN
+109 GFQIPDQPETPSQN
-120 PGERA
+120 A

-133 SDGYILTNNH
+133 ADGYILTNNH
-143 VVDNSKTI
+143 VVDNSKAI
-151 QVTLKDGRK
+151 QVTLSDGRK
-160 LNAKVIGTD
+160 LTAKVIGTD
-169 PQTDVALVK
+169 PETDVALLK
-178 VDANNLDPITLA
+178 IDATNLEPITLA

-220 ANHRARVASGE
+220 AKDRTRITNAD

-252 VDVQGRLIGINTSI
+252 VDIEGRLIGINTSI

-278 AVPSNLC
+278 AVPANLC

-290 SLITKGKVERGYLG
+290 SLITKGKVERGFLG

-316 AFKVNRVNG
+316 AFKSNRVSG
-325 AVVIDVSQNSAAE
+325 AVVTDVTPNGAAE
-338 QAGFKSGD
+338 QAGLKSGD
-346 VVVEF
+346 VVVQF
-351 NNKQIDSADQL
+351 NNKPIESAEQL
-362 KLLVAE
+362 KLQVAE
-368 TPPGSSIPVQVD
+368 TPPGTAIPVQVD
-380 RNGQVVNLTVTLK
+380 RNGQVMNLNVKLK
-393 ELTTDG
+393 ELTADT
-399 LAKNEPSVNKGDHDA
+399 LAKNEPNASSGDHDA
-414 LTGVGVGNLDRDAR
+414 LSGVEVANIDRDAR
-428 EELNIPGT
+428 EELRIPNS
-436 VKGALITQVEPSSP
+436 VKGAVITQIEPSSA

-470 QSASDAMKATG
+470 QSTEDFTKAIE
-481 GKGGSG
+481 GKGGNG
-487 ETLVKVWNQNGTHYV
+487 ETLVKVWSQNGVHYV

>member
-1 VAQIQTMNSKK
+1 MNSKK
-12 RISAWA
+12 KTSVW
-18 GAVAAAAFISSG
+18 VAAIVGAGLIASGTVAFSAG
-30 SAVFGATSGDEN
+30 SANDNSQK
-42 GPNPPLSIKV
+42 PPLSIKT

-66 FAPIVEKVIPS
+66 FAPIVQKVIPS
-77 VVQINVTGKTAG
+77 VVQVDVTGKSANG
-89 GGKNLGG
+89 NALGN
-96 SDMQDQ
+96 SEMQDQ
-102 LRRFFGR
+102 LRKFFGKGF
-109 QFPQMPEQPEN
+109 QIPEQPETQN
-120 PGERA
+120 QKA

-133 SDGYILTNNH
+133 TDGYILTNNH
-143 VVDNSKTI
+143 VVENSKTI
-151 QVTLKDGRK
+151 QVTLNDGRK
-160 LNAKVIGTD
+160 LSAKVIGTD
-169 PQTDVALVK
+169 PQTDVALLK
-178 VDANNLDPITLA
+178 IDASNLEPITLA

-220 ANHRARVASGE
+220 AKNRTRVTSGD

-252 VDVQGRLIGINTSI
+252 VDIEGRLIGINTSI

-278 AVPSNLC
+278 AVPANLC

-316 AFKVNRVNG
+316 AFKVNRVQG
-325 AVVIDVSQNSAAE
+325 AVVIDVTPNSAAE

-351 NNKQIDSADQL
+351 NNRPIDSADQL
-362 KLLVAE
+362 KLQVAE
-368 TPPGSSIPVQVD
+368 TPPGSAIPVQVD
-380 RNGQVVNLTVTLK
+380 RSGQVMSLNVTLK
-393 ELTTDG
+393 ELTADG
-399 LAKNEPSVNKGDHDA
+399 LAKNEPSVKRGEHDA
-414 LTGVGVGNLDRDAR
+414 LTGVEVANLDRDAR
-428 EELNIPGT
+428 DELRVPNTVRGT
-436 VKGALITQVEPSSP
+436 LITQVEPSSA

-470 QSASDAMKATG
+470 QSTEDFTKATT
-481 GKGGSG
+481 GKGGGG
-487 ETLVKVWNQNGTHYV
+487 ETLVKIWSQNGTHYV

>member
-1 VAQIQTMNSKK
+1 M
-12 RISAWA
+12 A
-18 GAVAAAAFISSG
+18 GAALIVSVTVALSAGSG
-30 SAVFGATSGDEN
+30 NDN
-42 GPNPPLSIKV
+42 NQKPPLSIKT

-66 FAPIVEKVIPS
+66 FAPIVQKVIPS
-77 VVQINVTGKTAG
+77 VVQVDVTGKSG
-89 GGKNLGG
+89 NDRSLGS

-109 QFPQMPEQPEN
+109 GFQIPEQPDMPN
-120 PGERA
+120 QKA

-133 SDGYILTNNH
+133 TDGYILTNNH
-143 VVDNSKTI
+143 VVENSKTI
-151 QVTLKDGRK
+151 QVTLSDGRK
-160 LNAKVIGTD
+160 LTGKVIGTD
-169 PQTDVALVK
+169 PQTDVALLK
-178 VDANNLDPITLA
+178 IDATNLEPVTLA

-201 LAVGDPF
+201 LAIGDPF

-220 ANHRARVASGE
+220 AKNRTRVTSGD

-252 VDVQGRLIGINTSI
+252 VDIEGRLIGINTSI

-278 AVPSNLC
+278 AVPANLC

-304 VHIQTLTPELAK
+304 VHIQTLTPDLAK
-316 AFKVNRVNG
+316 AFKSNRAQG
-325 AVVIDVSQNSAAE
+325 AVVIDVSPNSAAE

-351 NNKQIDSADQL
+351 NNRPIESADQL
-362 KLLVAE
+362 KLQVAE
-368 TPPGSSIPVQVD
+368 TPPGSAIPVQVD
-380 RNGQVVNLTVTLK
+380 RNGQVMSLNVTLK
-393 ELTTDG
+393 ELNSDA
-399 LAKNEPSVNKGDHDA
+399 LAKNEPNVSRGEHDA
-414 LTGVGVGNLDRDAR
+414 LTGVEVTNLDRDAR
-428 EELNIPGT
+428 DELRVPNTVRGT
-436 VKGALITQVEPSSP
+436 LITQVEPSSP

-462 LEINRQPI
+462 LEINRQPV
-470 QSASDAMKATG
+470 QSTEDFTKATT

-487 ETLVKVWNQNGTHYV
+487 ETLVKVWNQNGTHYI

>member
-1 VAQIQTMNSKK
+1 MTQIQTMNFKK
-12 RISAWA
+12 SISVWA
-18 GAVAAAAFISSG
+18 GAVTAAALIASGTTAF
-30 SAVFGATSGDEN
+30 SATPGDEN
-42 GPNPPLSIKV
+42 GQKAPLSIKV
-52 DNAPIDRDPKLGNS
+52 DNAPINRDPKLGNS
-66 FAPIVEKVIPS
+66 FAAIVQKVIPS
-77 VVQINVTGKTAG
+77 VVQVNVSGRSTAG
-89 GGKNLGG
+89 GRNLGG

-109 QFPQMPEQPEN
+109 QLPQMPEQPETPN
-120 PGERA
+120 QKA

-143 VVDNSKTI
+143 VVENSKTI
-151 QVTLKDGRK
+151 QVTLNDGRK
-160 LNAKVIGTD
+160 LSAKVIGTD
-169 PQTDVALVK
+169 PQTDVALLK
-178 VDANNLDPITLA
+178 IDASNLEPITLA

-220 ANHRARVASGE
+220 AKNRTRVTSGD

-252 VDVQGRLIGINTSI
+252 VDVEGRLIGINTSI

-278 AVPSNLC
+278 AVPANLC

-290 SLITKGKVERGYLG
+290 SLISKGKVERGFLG

-316 AFKVNRVNG
+316 AFKVNRVQG
-325 AVVIDVSQNSAAE
+325 AVVIDVTPNSAAE

-351 NNKQIDSADQL
+351 NNRPIDSADQL
-362 KLLVAE
+362 KLQVAE
-368 TPPGSSIPVQVD
+368 TPPGSAIPVQVD
-380 RNGQVVNLTVTLK
+380 RSGQVMSLNVTLK
-393 ELTTDG
+393 ELTADG
-399 LAKNEPSVNKGDHDA
+399 LAKNEPSVKGGDHDA
-414 LTGVGVGNLDRDAR
+414 LTGVEVANLDRDAR
-428 EELNIPGT
+428 DELRIPNT
-436 VKGALITQVEPSSP
+436 VKGTLITQVEPSSA

-470 QSASDAMKATG
+470 QSTEDFTKTTT
-481 GKGGSG
+481 GKGGGG
-487 ETLVKVWNQNGTHYV
+487 ETLVKIWSQNGTHYV

>member
-1 VAQIQTMNSKK
+1 MNAKQRTSVWVAAI
-12 RISAWA
+12 A
-18 GAVAAAAFISSG
+18 GAALVASVTVAFSAGSENDSG
-30 SAVFGATSGDEN
+30 QK
-42 GPNPPLSIKV
+42 PPLSIKT

-66 FAPIVEKVIPS
+66 FAPIVQKVIPS
-77 VVQINVTGKTAG
+77 VVQVDVTGKSGTG
-89 GGKNLGG
+89 RSLGS

-109 QFPQMPEQPEN
+109 GFQIPEQPEMPN
-120 PGERA
+120 QKA

-133 SDGYILTNNH
+133 TDGYILTNNH
-143 VVDNSKTI
+143 VVENSKTI
-151 QVTLKDGRK
+151 QVTLSDGRK
-160 LNAKVIGTD
+160 LTGKVIGTD
-169 PQTDVALVK
+169 PQTDVALLK
-178 VDANNLDPITLA
+178 VDATDLQPVTLA
-190 DSDSAQVGDVV
+190 DSDSAQVGDLV
-201 LAVGDPF
+201 LAIGDPF

-220 ANHRARVASGE
+220 AKDRTRVTSGD

-252 VDVQGRLIGINTSI
+252 VDIEGRLIGINTSI

-278 AVPSNLC
+278 AVPTNLC

-316 AFKVNRVNG
+316 AFKSNRVQG
-325 AVVIDVSQNSAAE
+325 AVVIDVSPNSAAE

-351 NNKQIDSADQL
+351 NNRPIESADQL
-362 KLLVAE
+362 KLQVAK
-368 TPPGSSIPVQVD
+368 TPPGSAIPVQVD
-380 RNGQVVNLTVTLK
+380 RNGQVMSFNVTLK
-393 ELTTDG
+393 ELNSDV
-399 LAKNEPSVNKGDHDA
+399 LAKNVPNVSRGEHDA
-414 LTGVGVGNLDRDAR
+414 LTGVEVTKLDRDAR
-428 EELNIPGT
+428 DELKVPETVRGT
-436 VKGALITQVEPSSP
+436 LITQVEPSSP

-462 LEINRQPI
+462 LEVNRQPI
-470 QSASDAMKATG
+470 QSTEDFTKATA
-481 GKGGSG
+481 GKVGSG

>member
-1 VAQIQTMNSKK
+1 MTQIQTMNFKK
-12 RISAWA
+12 SISVWA
-18 GAVAAAAFISSG
+18 GAVTAAALIASGTTAF
-30 SAVFGATSGDEN
+30 SATPGDEN
-42 GPNPPLSIKV
+42 GQKTPLSIKV
-52 DNAPIDRDPKLGNS
+52 DNAPINRDPKLGNS
-66 FAPIVEKVIPS
+66 FAPIVQKVIPS
-77 VVQINVTGKTAG
+77 VVQVNVSGRSTG
-89 GGKNLGG
+89 GGRNLGG

-109 QFPQMPEQPEN
+109 QLPQIPEQPEA
-120 PGERA
+120 PGEKA
-125 LGSGVIIS
+125 LGSGVVIS

-143 VVDNSKTI
+143 VVENSKTI
-151 QVTLKDGRK
+151 QVTLNDGRK
-160 LNAKVIGTD
+160 LSAKVIGTD
-169 PQTDVALVK
+169 PQTDVALLK
-178 VDANNLDPITLA
+178 IDAGNLEPITLA

-220 ANHRARVASGE
+220 AKNRTRVTSGD

-252 VDVQGRLIGINTSI
+252 VDIEGRLIGINTSI

-290 SLITKGKVERGYLG
+290 SLITKGKVERGFLG

-316 AFKVNRVNG
+316 AFKSNRVSG
-325 AVVIDVSQNSAAE
+325 AVVTDVTPNGAAE
-338 QAGFKSGD
+338 QAGVKSGD
-346 VVVEF
+346 VVFEF
-351 NNKQIDSADQL
+351 NNKPIESAEQL
-362 KLLVAE
+362 KLQVAE
-368 TPPGSSIPVQVD
+368 TAPGSSIPVQVD
-380 RNGQVVNLTVTLK
+380 RNGQVMNLNITLK
-393 ELTTDG
+393 ELTADV
-399 LAKNEPSVNKGDHDA
+399 LAKNEPNASRGDHDA
-414 LTGVGVGNLDRDAR
+414 LSGVEVANLDRDVR
-428 EELNIPGT
+428 DELKVPNA
-436 VKGALITQVEPSSP
+436 VRGAVITQIEPSSA

-470 QSASDAMKATG
+470 QSTEDFTKATG
-481 GKGGSG
+481 GKGGNG
-487 ETLVKVWNQNGTHYV
+487 ETLVKVWSQNGVHYV

>member
-1 VAQIQTMNSKK
+1 M
-12 RISAWA
+12 
-18 GAVAAAAFISSG
+18 
-30 SAVFGATSGDEN
+30 
-42 GPNPPLSIKV
+42 PNQK
-52 DNAPIDRDPKLGNS
+52 
-66 FAPIVEKVIPS
+66 
-77 VVQINVTGKTAG
+77 
-89 GGKNLGG
+89 
-96 SDMQDQ
+96 
-102 LRRFFGR
+102 
-109 QFPQMPEQPEN
+109 
-120 PGERA
+120 A
-125 LGSGVIIS
+125 LGSGVILS
-133 SDGYILTNNH
+133 PEGYILTNNH
-143 VVDNSKTI
+143 VVENSKTI
-151 QVTLKDGRK
+151 QVTLNDGRK
-160 LNAKVIGTD
+160 LTAKVIGTD
-169 PQTDVALVK
+169 PQTDVALLK
-178 VDANNLDPITLA
+178 IDATNLQPITLA

-220 ANHRARVASGE
+220 AKNRTRVTSGD

-252 VDVQGRLIGINTSI
+252 VDIEGRLIGINTSI
-266 LSRSGGNQGIGF
+266 LSRTGGNQGIGF
-278 AVPSNLC
+278 AVPANLC

-316 AFKVNRVNG
+316 AFKSNRVQG
-325 AVVIDVSQNSAAE
+325 AVVIDVSPNSAAE

-351 NNKQIDSADQL
+351 NNRPIDSADQL
-362 KLLVAE
+362 KLQVAE

-380 RNGQVVNLTVTLK
+380 RNGQVVNLSVTLK
-393 ELTTDG
+393 ELTADS
-399 LAKNEPSVNKGDHDA
+399 LAKNEPSVSRGEHDA
-414 LTGVGVGNLDRDAR
+414 LSGVEVTNLDRDAR
-428 EELNIPGT
+428 DELRIPNT
-436 VKGALITQVEPSSP
+436 VKGTVITQVEPSSA
-450 AYEAGLRENDVI
+450 AYEAGLRENDVV

-470 QSASDAMKATG
+470 QSTEDFTKATT

-487 ETLVKVWNQNGTHYV
+487 ETLVKIWNQNGTHYV

>member
-1 VAQIQTMNSKK
+1 MNSKK
-12 RISAWA
+12 RTSVWVA
-18 GAVAAAAFISSG
+18 AVAGTALIGSVTPAFSAGSG
-30 SAVFGATSGDEN
+30 NDSGQK
-42 GPNPPLSIKV
+42 PPLSIKT
-52 DNAPIDRDPKLGNS
+52 DNAQIDRDPKLGNS
-66 FAPIVEKVIPS
+66 FAPIVQKVIPS
-77 VVQINVTGKTAG
+77 VVQVDVTGKSG
-89 GGKNLGG
+89 NGRGQGS

-109 QFPQMPEQPEN
+109 GLQIPEQPEMPN
-120 PGERA
+120 QKA

-133 SDGYILTNNH
+133 ADGYILTNNH
-143 VVDNSKTI
+143 VVENSKTI
-151 QVTLKDGRK
+151 QVTLSDGRR
-160 LNAKVIGTD
+160 LTAKVIGID
-169 PQTDVALVK
+169 PQTDVALLK
-178 VDANNLDPITLA
+178 VEASNLEPVTLA

-201 LAVGDPF
+201 LAIGDPF
-208 GIGTTV
+208 GLGTTV

-220 ANHRARVASGE
+220 AKNRTRVSNGD

-252 VDVQGRLIGINTSI
+252 VDIEGRLIGINTSI

-316 AFKVNRVNG
+316 AFKSDRVQG
-325 AVVIDVSQNSAAE
+325 AVVIDVTPDGAAE

-351 NNKQIDSADQL
+351 NSRPIDSADQL
-362 KLLVAE
+362 KLQVAE

-380 RNGQVVNLTVTLK
+380 RNGQVMNLNVTLK
-393 ELTTDG
+393 ELNSDA
-399 LAKNEPSVNKGDHDA
+399 LAKNEPGVGRREHEA
-414 LTGVGVGNLDRDAR
+414 LTGVEVTTLDREARTELKVPDAVR
-428 EELNIPGT
+428 
-436 VKGALITQVEPSSP
+436 GALITQVEPSSP

-462 LEINRQPI
+462 LEVNRQPI
-470 QSASDAMKATG
+470 QSTDDFTKATTA
-481 GKGGSG
+481 KGGSA

-502 AVQEGNG
+502 AVQEGNGQ